1 MITDSERDTVYTNLC
16 HTMTHIGETH
26 APLFLARFALLAIE
40 AIGDAAVAERLIA
53 EARGVLQETP
63 PAGAGETA
71 GR

>member
-16 HTMTHIGETH
+16 HTMTRIGETQ

-53 EARGVLQETP
+53 EAGGGLPETP
-63 PAGAGETA
+63 PAGAGAPA
-71 GR
+71 GQ